1 MSNNFKNTSLVT
13 KIMLKEFNNA
23 LVLGSKVDRQL
34 DGQFRKVGDEIDVRR
49 PVMFAATSGAV
60 ISAYSDIEERTC
72 KVKLSER
79 EKVAFKITSQDLT
92 LEVDEMTK
100 RYIRPAAMELAQK
113 VESAIA
119 GIYTR
124 ISNFVG
130 TPGTTPGT
138 FLDVGAASALMAS
151 IGVPMTERW
160 CAFFNADASLSLANG
175 LKAVF
180 PQEIA
185 KTAIEDAKIGRYA
198 KFDMYECNSIVN
210 HTVGVATGTPLVNG
224 ASQETTYAASGDAWS
239 QTLATDGWTNSE
251 TGIVKAG
258 DVITIDGVYS
268 VNRKTRQSTGK
279 LQTFSILADAN
290 SGGSTGPATLTIT
303 PPIIIS
309 GPYQTVTAAPEDDAV
324 ISVKTG
330 AGGSTYPQNI
340 AFHPNAITLAMA
352 NLDLPQDGA
361 SASRES
367 INGLSIRAVRQYD
380 VVNDETIFRFDILF
394 GVVAQNPDFACRIT
408 G

>member
-13 KIMLKEFNNA
+13 KLLLKEFNNA

-34 DGQFRKVGDEIDVRR
+34 DSQFRKVGDYVDVRR
-49 PVMFAATSGAV
+49 PVMFSATSGAS
-60 ISAYSDIEERTC
+60 ISSFSDIEEKTC
-72 KVKLSER
+72 RVQLTER
-79 EKVAFKITSQDLT
+79 QKVAFKITSQDLT
-92 LEVDEMTK
+92 LSVEDMTA

-113 VESAIA
+113 VESSIA
-119 GIYTR
+119 GIYPK

-130 TPGTTPGT
+130 TAGTTPST
-138 FLDVGAASALMAS
+138 FLNVGAASALMAS

-160 CAFFNADASLSLANG
+160 CAFFDADASLSLANG
-175 LKAVF
+175 LKAAF

-210 HTVGVATGTPLVNG
+210 HTVGIATGTPLVDG
-224 ASQETTYAASGDAWS
+224 ADQETTYALAGDSWS
-239 QTLATDGWTNSE
+239 QTIDTNGWTNSQ
-251 TGIVKAG
+251 TAIVRAG
-258 DVITIDGVYS
+258 DVLTFDGVYS

-279 LQTFSILADAN
+279 LQTFSVLANAN
-290 SGGSTGPATLTIT
+290 SGGSTGPAVLTIT
-303 PPIIIS
+303 PPMIIS
-309 GPYQTVTAAPEDDAV
+309 GPYQTVTAAPADDAV
-324 ISVKTG
+324 ITVLTG
-330 AGGSTYPQNI
+330 TGGSTHPQNL

-352 NLDLPQDGA
+352 NLDLPEDGA

-367 INGLSIRAVRQYD
+367 YGGISIRAVRQYD
-380 VVNDETIFRFDILF
+380 VVEDETIFRFDILY